1 MPNSKRKKLL
11 RRQRRKYKL
20 HYWRRR
26 LAKSEDLRERERII
40 AKIRQLSLHAPI
52 ADYLAAQHH

>member
-1 MPNSKRKKLL
+1 MPNSKIKKLH

-26 LAKSEDLRERERII
+26 LAKTEDLRDRERII
-40 AKIRQLSLHAPI
+40 AKIRRLSVHAPV
-52 ADYLAAQHH
+52 ADYLAAQRH